1 MSNYAIEILE
11 KCAVTEYR
19 KNQLELAKVARCRDM
34 VRQENLDDEEAARLR
49 NKFETMAKQMRHS
62 A

>member
-1 MSNYAIEILE
+1 MSNYAIEMLE

-34 VRQENLDDEEAARLR
+34 VRRENLNDSEMAKLR
-49 NKFETMAKQMRHS
+49 NKFETMAKQMKYS

>member
-19 KNQLELAKVARCRDM
+19 KNQLELAKIARCRDM
-34 VRQENLDDEEAARLR
+34 VRQENLNDSEMARLR
-49 NKFETMAKQMRHS
+49 NKFETMTNQMKYS